1 MSTKSFKTST
11 LLNGLTRGSRF
22 TAGQFSP
29 LSLGNAAW
37 WLDASDQS
45 TISLSSQKV
54 TQWSDKSGN
63 NRNFIQSDDA
73 KRPTY
78 SANTITLAAET
89 QQHLI
94 NTSYTLTSNSFS
106 GFVVCTQ
113 SFRGGTRNNYARF
126 MSLYNTSGLDY
137 NNLNSI
143 SLLDITPAPSTYAI
157 YRNSGSIAS
166 TSQVALNT
174 KFILGFTL
182 DGTNTTLY
190 KNQLSGVN
198 GTTSATSLNVNA
210 VRLGV
215 DTAEADSNLAGNYHE
230 VIAYNRALT
239 PYEVS
244 LITSYLATKWSVS

>member
-11 LLNGLTRGSRF
+11 ILNGLVKGSKF
-22 TAGQFSP
+22 TANQFSP
-29 LSLGNAAW
+29 MSLGNSAW

-45 TISLSSQKV
+45 TISLSSNKV
-54 TQWSDKSGN
+54 TQWTDKSGN
-63 NRNFIQSDDA
+63 NRNFTQSDDA

-78 SANTITLAAET
+78 SSNTITLAQET

-106 GFVVCTQ
+106 GFVVCQQ
-113 SFRGGTRNNYARF
+113 SYRGGTRNNYGRF

-143 SLLDITPAPSTYAI
+143 SLLDITPAPSSYSI
-157 YRNSGSIAS
+157 YRNSGSIAT
-166 TSQVALNT
+166 TSQVNLNT
-174 KFILGFTL
+174 KFILGFTI
-182 DGTNTTLY
+182 DGPNVVLY
-190 KNQLSGVN
+190 KNQLAGIS

-215 DTAEADSNLAGNYHE
+215 DTAEADSNFAGNYYE

-239 PYEVS
+239 SYEAS
-244 LITSYLATKWSVS
+244 LLTSYLANKWSVS

>member
-11 LLNGLTRGSRF
+11 ISNGLTRGSKF

-29 LSLGNAAW
+29 ASLGNMAW
-37 WLDASDQS
+37 WLDAADASS
-45 TISLSSQKV
+45 ISLSSTKV

-63 NRNFIQSDDA
+63 GRNFTQSDDA

-78 SANTITLAAET
+78 SSNTITFAQET

-113 SFRGGTRNNYARF
+113 SYRGGTRNNYGRF
-126 MSLYNTSGLDY
+126 LSLYNTSGLDY

-143 SLLDITPAPSTYAI
+143 TLTDITPVPSTYSL
-157 YRNSGSIAS
+157 YRNSGIISS
-166 TSQVALNT
+166 TSQVSLNT
-174 KFILGFTL
+174 KFILGFTI
-182 DGTNTTLY
+182 DGTNTVLY
-190 KNQLSGVN
+190 KNQLAGIA

-210 VRLGV
+210 VRLAA
-215 DTAEADSNLAGNYHE
+215 DSAEADSNIAGNYYE
-230 VIAYNRALT
+230 VVAYNRALSS
-239 PYEVS
+239 YEVS
-244 LITSYLATKWSVS
+244 LLTSHLATKWSVS

>member
-11 LLNGLTRGSRF
+11 LSNGLTRGSRF

-45 TISLSSQKV
+45 TISLSSNKI
-54 TQWSDKSGN
+54 TQWTDKSGN
-63 NRNFIQSDDA
+63 NRNFTQSDDT

-78 SANTITLAAET
+78 SSNTITFAQET

-94 NTSYTLTSNSFS
+94 NTSYTLTSNAFS

-113 SFRGGTRNNYARF
+113 SFRGGTRNNYGRF
-126 MSLYNTSGLDY
+126 LSLYNTSGLDY

-143 SLLDITPAPSTYAI
+143 TLTDITPAPTNYSL
-157 YRNSGSIAS
+157 YRNSGAISS
-166 TSQVALNT
+166 TSQVTLNT

-182 DGTNTTLY
+182 DGTNTVLY
-190 KNQLSGVN
+190 KNQLAGIN

-210 VRLGV
+210 VRLAA
-215 DTAEADSNLAGNYHE
+215 DSAEADSNIAGNYYE
-230 VIAYNRALT
+230 VVAYNRALT
-239 PYEVS
+239 SYEVS
-244 LITSYLATKWSVS
+244 LLTSYLATKWSVS

>member
-11 LLNGLTRGSRF
+11 ISNKLTRGSNF

-29 LSLGNAAW
+29 MSLGNMAW

-45 TISLSSQKV
+45 TISLSSTKV

-63 NRNFIQSDDA
+63 NKNFIQSDDA

-78 SANTITLAAET
+78 SSNTITFAQET

-94 NTSYTLTSNSFS
+94 NTSYTLTSNAFS

-113 SFRGGTRNNYARF
+113 SYRGGTRNNYGRF
-126 MSLYNTSGLDY
+126 LSLYNTSGLDY

-143 SLLDITPAPSTYAI
+143 ILTDITPAPPTYSL
-157 YRNSGSIAS
+157 YRNSAIISS

-182 DGTNTTLY
+182 DGTNTVLY
-190 KNQLSGVN
+190 KNQLAGIN
-198 GTTSATSLNVNA
+198 GTTNATSLNVNA
-210 VRLGV
+210 VRL
-215 DTAEADSNLAGNYHE
+215 AADSVESDSNIAGNYYE
-230 VIAYNRALT
+230 VVAYNKALT
-239 PYEVS
+239 TSEVA
-244 LITSYLATKWSVS
+244 LLTSYLATKWSVS